1 MKKILLLMA
10 LILPF
15 LLTSCGDDK
24 EKDEP
29 QTLEQQLIGDWKKV
43 DGTNNENEAHYI
55 FNSNHTGR
63 YKYLTNGTTVRDY
76 DYTWSL
82 EGNLLTMTNNYNGNT
97 STQKCE
103 ITIEND
109 ILIMTTHGPG
119 NSVILNEY
127 HRVKG

>member
-1 MKKILLLMA
+1 MA

-43 DGTNNENEAHYI
+43 VGTNNENEAHYI

-76 DYTWSL
+76 DYTWSW
-82 EGNLLTMTNNYNGNT
+82 
-97 STQKCE
+97 K
-103 ITIEND
+103 
-109 ILIMTTHGPG
+109 
-119 NSVILNEY
+119 
-127 HRVKG
+127 